1 MAFIKEI
8 TGTGAVALGDV
19 SPGVVG
25 VWLVQ
30 LDDNSSGSFAATV
43 EGRAR
48 DGTST
53 TWVALNYLDR
63 KTTATAPVIDTLTPD
78 ELIIVDAAGLEVRI
92 NVTGLSSGGVY
103 LNAVPL
109 IG

>member
-8 TGTGAVALGDV
+8 TATGAVALGDV

-25 VWLVQ
+25 VWLIQ
-30 LDDNSSGSFAATV
+30 LGDNSSSGFVAAV
-43 EGRAR
+43 PGRAR
-48 DGTST
+48 EGTST
-53 TWVALNYLDR
+53 SWVALNYLDR
-63 KTTATAPVIDTLTPD
+63 KTTATAPVIDDLTEN
-78 ELIIVDAAGLEVRI
+78 ELIVVDAAGLEVRI
-92 NVTGLSSGGVY
+92 NVTVLSSGGVY